1 MNGIGESTSKVS
13 LILACRKKERK
24 RQPRHEFNSQDL
36 VCIGLHIVQ
45 RHQPQPSCLYIEGIL
60 KALNL

>member
-13 LILACRKKERK
+13 LILACRKTERK

-45 RHQPQPSCLYIEGIL
+45 KHQPSCLYIERIL
-60 KALNL
+60 KALNS